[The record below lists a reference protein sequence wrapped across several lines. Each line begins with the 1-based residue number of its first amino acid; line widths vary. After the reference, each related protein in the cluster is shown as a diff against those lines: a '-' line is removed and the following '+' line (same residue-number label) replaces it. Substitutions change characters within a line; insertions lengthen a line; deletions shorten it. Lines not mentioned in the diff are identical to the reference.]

1 MIQEHRGSAAR
12 QQRYEYE
19 DDERDH
25 RDDDEQERSE
35 RAQYEY
41 EYEHDAD
48 ENQRSSSTGQ
58 RTHRR
63 RDSRSVADLVRD
75 LRDEATLL
83 ARQQVELAK
92 AEMTEK
98 FSKWA
103 RNAAYIAV
111 GGFIAYAGFLFLLL
125 AATFGVL
132 FGLIEGGMADVHA
145 LWVAPLLVGVVVA
158 VVGYIFVQKGISTLK
173 RASAIPQR
181 TRRTLRED
189 KQWLEQKT
197 R

>member
-1 MIQEHRGSAAR
+1 MIQEHRGSAAHR
-12 QQRYEYE
+12 QRYE
-19 DDERDH
+19 DDDRDH
-25 RDDDEQERSE
+25 RDYDDEREHGE
-35 RAQYEY
+35 RAQ
-41 EYEHDAD
+41 
-48 ENQRSSSTGQ
+48 
-58 RTHRR
+58 RTHEQHRR
-63 RDSRSVADLVRD
+63 RDSRSVADLFRD

-98 FSKWA
+98 FSKWT
-103 RNAAYIAV
+103 RNAVYIAV

-173 RASAIPQR
+173 RASVVPKR
-181 TRRTLRED
+181 THRTLRED